1 MISILM
7 TVLGLIAIG
16 IFSVQV
22 YKTALSTER
31 SAGGWAVLTAGLG
44 IFFQFVLPF
53 FLTVALLIFYMV
65 TENDPVRYFEE
76 SSGLVWIINVG
87 SLILSVVAMATV
99 SKHVSKVID
108 IPVGTGPAPP
118 PPPTFG

>member
-1 MISILM
+1 M

-22 YKTALSTER
+22 YKTAQSTER
-31 SAGGWAVLTAGLG
+31 SGGGWAVLTAGLG
-44 IFFQFVLPF
+44 IFFQFVLPLI
-53 FLTVALLIFYMV
+53 LTVALLIFYMV

-76 SSGLVWIINVG
+76 SSGILWIINVV
-87 SLILSVVAMATV
+87 SLILSVVAMAMV

-108 IPVGTGPAPP
+108 IPVGTGAPPP